1 MAPCHLVP
9 FHFPYFPFHFLHS
22 LEARTPHPGVT
33 LIFAR
38 SVALPRCSF
47 CSLAAVTFRHFPLP
61 NMHHQSEQFRAERV
75 TSQASGR
82 VSNEETLASCRSPLF
97 VRSDFVFFPHKRTK
111 EATRGLGGTR
121 AVIDGRVSTSL
132 LVDNC
137 PASFSSIF
145 ATAVQKAIVHA
156 RTRLLSHRR
165 QPCSQRARCQFPSVI
180 T

>member
-111 EATRGLGGTR
+111 EATRGLGGH
-121 AVIDGRVSTSL
+121 ALSSTDAFPLPCWSTT
-132 LVDNC
+132 V
-137 PASFSSIF
+137 
-145 ATAVQKAIVHA
+145 
-156 RTRLLSHRR
+156 RLLSRR
-165 QPCSQRARCQFPSVI
+165 SSRLRYKRRSCMLEPGY
-180 T
+180 